1 MYPAPVRASRLVNL
15 LLLLQSRGG
24 MTAAQLAD
32 ELEVSVRT
40 VHRDV
45 EELSA
50 AGVPIFAERGPN
62 GGIRLV
68 DGYRT
73 RLTGM
78 TADEAE
84 ALFLSGVPGPA
95 AQLGLGT
102 VVAAAQLKVM
112 AALPPELRSRAP
124 RLLQRFHLDAA
135 GWFQADEAVSHLE
148 TLASSVWE
156 GRAVHVS
163 YDRGDDVVERILA
176 PIGLVLKGGIWYIVA
191 LVDGQIRTYRASR
204 VMAATLLGETID
216 RPADFDLAAYWAESS
231 AAYERDAPTVEVDVR
246 VRADQLWRVNDEFGR
261 GTVERAERTEEID
274 RPETIR
280 LRMKLGYPN
289 EAPGRLLAVGPDL
302 EVIGP
307 PEIRERVIGLANRIV
322 ERYRETAPVDVAR

>member
-1 MYPAPVRASRLVNL
+1 MRASRLVNL

-24 MTAAQLAD
+24 LTAAELAR

-40 VHRDV
+40 IHRDV

-50 AGVPIFAERGPN
+50 AGVPIFAERGPH

-84 ALFLSGVPGPA
+84 ALFLSGLPGPA

-112 AALPPELRSRAP
+112 AALPPELRSRAS
-124 RLLQRFHLDAA
+124 RLVQRYHLDAA
-135 GWFQADEAVSHLE
+135 GWFQASEPVPHLA
-148 TLASSVWE
+148 TLAAAVWD
-156 GRAVHVS
+156 GRLVRIV
-163 YDRGDDVVERILA
+163 YRRGGEDVDRTVGPLGV
-176 PIGLVLKGGIWYIVA
+176 VLKGGIWYVIGTVE
-191 LVDGQIRTYRASR
+191 GQIRTYRASR
-204 VMAATLLGETID
+204 VAAAEVLDDAFD
-216 RPADFDLAAYWAESS
+216 RPGDFELAAYWAESS
-231 AAYERDAPTVEVDVR
+231 AAYERDAPRIVVDVR
-246 VRADQLWRVNDEFGR
+246 IAEDRLWRISNVIGHAVLDA
-261 GTVERAERTEEID
+261 AERSTDGEA
-274 RPETIR
+274 PGMVR
-280 LRMKLGYPN
+280 LRMSLDYPD
-289 EAPGRLLAVGPDL
+289 EVPGQLLAVGPNL

-307 PEIRERVIGLANRIV
+307 PEVRERVIKLADLV
-322 ERYRETAPVDVAR
+322 AARYREPAPLDAGR